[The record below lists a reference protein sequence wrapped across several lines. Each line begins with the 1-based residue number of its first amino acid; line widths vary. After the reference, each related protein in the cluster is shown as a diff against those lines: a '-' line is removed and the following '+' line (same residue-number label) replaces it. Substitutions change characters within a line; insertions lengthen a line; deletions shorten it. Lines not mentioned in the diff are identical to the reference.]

1 MPDPLTT
8 NKFLAQPTRGSD
20 VGTWDTPMNNNA
32 GIIDASFGGNTTVA
46 LAAANV
52 TLNAAQYQN
61 VFITLTG
68 ALAAN
73 VSVTFP
79 AVGSFYKIINQT
91 TNSSQYQITLQTT
104 AAGGQVVGVP
114 WGDVTQ
120 IFTDGVNVKF
130 HDLPKIGTYWDYAG
144 SSVPAWVTT
153 CTVPPWLNC
162 DGTAFSSA
170 TYPTLNLILGS
181 SLVPDVRGRYRVPL
195 NQGTGRIT
203 SSQGGVDGNT
213 RLAAGGV
220 QQVTLAQ
227 ANMPSYNL
235 TVNDPGHVH
244 VYQSNSFNR
253 ANVAAGGN
261 FSALIGFN
269 SGNTNSAT
277 TGITVNSAGGAQ
289 GFANLPPTIVSGIT
303 MVRAG

>member
-20 VGTWDTPMNNNA
+20 VGTWDTPMNNNT

-91 TNSSQYQITLQTT
+91 TNSSQYQITLQTSVP
-104 AAGGQVVGVP
+104 GSQVVGVP

-120 IFTDGVNVKF
+120 IFTDGTNVKF

-181 SLVPDVRGRYRVPL
+181 SLLPDARGRYRIPL

-213 RLAAGGV
+213 RLASGGA
-220 QQVTLAQ
+220 QQLTLAQ
-227 ANMPSYNL
+227 ANLPSYNL
-235 TVNDPGHVH
+235 TVTDPGHNHPVPTR
-244 VYQSNSFNR
+244 VYVQGGSGEGT
-253 ANVAAGGN
+253 GGN
-261 FSALIGFN
+261 NLKTLSSNPIGSALTGISVN
-269 SGNTNSAT
+269 SGGSNQPF
-277 TGITVNSAGGAQ
+277 GLI
-289 GFANLPPTIVSGIT
+289 PPSYVGGIT